1 MASIYDFTPRQWA
14 TVRAALR
21 FWMAAAESSRVH
33 PAKHPAV
40 ACELTDEGLMDV
52 DEIEQVLAG
61 TTFRM
66 YVTVKQLSR
75 VIDRP
80 VEATW
85 SLLGGIE
92 PDIIVPDAGRHL
104 YRLQRVIPVIRRAR
118 RRHAR
123 AAKRRS

>member
-1 MASIYDFTPRQWA
+1 
-14 TVRAALR
+14 
-21 FWMAAAESSRVH
+21 
-33 PAKHPAV
+33 
-40 ACELTDEGLMDV
+40 MDV